1 MTTKHVTIR
10 TRVDQEVKDA
20 SEHIFHQLGL
30 TTTEAIRLFLAQ
42 VTLRGGLPFRV
53 EIPSHSEE
61 DELLLPPEM
70 RQSALDAIYDD

>member
-20 SEHIFHQLGL
+20 SEQIFHQLGL

-53 EIPSHSEE
+53 EIPSHPAE